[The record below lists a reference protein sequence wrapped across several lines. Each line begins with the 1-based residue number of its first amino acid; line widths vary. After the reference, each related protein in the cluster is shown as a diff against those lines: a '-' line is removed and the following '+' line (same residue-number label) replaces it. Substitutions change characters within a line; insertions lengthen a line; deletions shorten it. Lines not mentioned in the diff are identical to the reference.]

1 MAAFSWLRSL
11 FRGKAAGPAAASGG
25 ADPRVLVASP
35 CPDCGGRRFLVRRSD
50 AIYARMTCA
59 TCGSSFELPYSLV
72 AGTEA

>member
-11 FRGKAAGPAAASGG
+11 LRGMAARSAAAGGG
-25 ADPRVLVASP
+25 AVPRVVVAWP

-50 AIYARMTCA
+50 TMYARMTCA
-59 TCGSSFELPYSLV
+59 TCGSSFELPYSLI